1 LKINEE
7 NGRPKILFTTSRK
20 PTNRIRTFCRDLVYS
35 IPNTLR
41 INRGKLSL
49 NALAEKALEL
59 GANRIVIIDRWK
71 GGPGKIEFFQIRE
84 RLHQVP
90 PLIYLKG
97 VKLRREFDTKVKRVQ
112 AYAIVICNEENE
124 ELQKISDAI
133 SEFLQLPQKQENAL
147 KKLKFRKRRTIFC
160 IEKNKEMQIRFTF
173 RLLPQLTEVGPR
185 IRLSHLIWE
194 VDKK

>member
-1 LKINEE
+1 MA
-7 NGRPKILFTTSRK
+7 
-20 PTNRIRTFCRDLVYS
+20 YS

-71 GGPGKIEFFQIRE
+71 GGPGKIELFQIRE
-84 RLHQVP
+84 GLHQVS

-112 AYAIVICNEENE
+112 AYAIVICNGGNG
-124 ELQKISDAI
+124 ELRKISGAI
-133 SEFLQLPQKQENAL
+133 SEFIQLPQKRENDL

-160 IEKNKEMQIRFTF
+160 IERDKEMQILFTF
-173 RLLPQLTEVGPR
+173 RLLPQLIEVGPR

-194 VDKK
+194 VNKK

>member
-1 LKINEE
+1 LKTDKG
-7 NGRPKILFTTSRK
+7 NGKPKILFTTSRR
-20 PTNRIRTFCRDLVYS
+20 PTNRIRTFCRDLAYS

-59 GANRIVIIDRWK
+59 GANRIIIIDRWK
-71 GGPGKIEFFQIRE
+71 GGPGKIELFQIRGG
-84 RLHQVP
+84 LHQVS

-112 AYAIVICNEENE
+112 AYAIVICNEKNG
-124 ELQKISDAI
+124 ELQKISGAI
-133 SEFLQLPQKQENAL
+133 SEFIQLPQKRENDL
-147 KKLKFRKRRTIFC
+147 KKLEFRKRRTIFC
-160 IEKNKEMQIRFTF
+160 IERDKEMQILFTF
-173 RLLPQLTEVGPR
+173 RLLPQLIEVGPR

-194 VDKK
+194 VNKK